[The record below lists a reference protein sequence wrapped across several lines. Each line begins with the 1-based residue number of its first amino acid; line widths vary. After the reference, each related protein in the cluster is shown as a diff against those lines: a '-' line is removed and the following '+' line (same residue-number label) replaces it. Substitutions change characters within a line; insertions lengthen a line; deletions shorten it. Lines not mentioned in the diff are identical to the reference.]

1 MTSPYHGLDEWAL
14 DPAAFP
20 VGASP
25 DEQLRA
31 ALPWAVLAPSG
42 HNTQPWLFT
51 VRPGLVDVLADR
63 SRRLGVVDPR
73 DRELT
78 MSCAAAGATVGVVLR
93 RFGRGARVQWTPE
106 PGSPDVVARVTPGGA
121 RDATDRDVRWF
132 DAIRQRRTNRG
143 PFASEPGDVER
154 IEQALECARDAG
166 VGAAM
171 LTGDTRGKVA
181 DLVADAD
188 RRQMSDKAFRRE
200 LAAWMHHNRSDEPD
214 GIRGY
219 SLGYSDLA
227 SVVGPLIV
235 RTFDV
240 GKGQAAKDREI
251 AEGAPALVVLHT
263 DDDQPRDWAACGGA
277 LVHLLLELASQGLS
291 ASYLNQPIEVDQ
303 LRPHV
308 ADLVGRAHPQLL
320 LRVGRP
326 TTTPPPSPRIPV
338 EARLV

>member
-1 MTSPYHGLDEWAL
+1 VSSPYHGLDEWAL
-14 DPAAFP
+14 DPASFP
-20 VGASP
+20 VNGSP

-51 VRPGLVDVLADR
+51 VRPGEIDVLADR
-63 SRRLGVVDPR
+63 SRRLPRVDPR

-78 MSCAAAGATVGVVLR
+78 MSCATAGATLAVVLR
-93 RFGRGARVQWTPE
+93 RFGRDAQVEWAPE
-106 PGSPDVVARVTPGGA
+106 PDSADVVARVTPGGD
-121 RDATDRDVRWF
+121 RDADDRDVRWF

-143 PFASEPGDVER
+143 PFTSDHGDAER
-154 IEQALECARDAG
+154 IAQAVEVVADSG
-166 VGAAM
+166 VGATL
-171 LTGDTRGKVA
+171 LTGAARDEAA

-240 GKGQAAKDREI
+240 GKGQAAKNREI

-277 LVHLLLELASQGLS
+277 LVHLLLELAAHGLS
-291 ASYLNQPIEVDQ
+291 VSYLNQPIEVDR
-303 LRPHV
+303 LRPRV
-308 ADLVGRAHPQLL
+308 ASLVGQAHPQLL
-320 LRVGRP
+320 LRAGRP
-326 TTTPPPSPRIPV
+326 TTTPPPTPRIPV

>member
-1 MTSPYHGLDEWAL
+1 MSSPYHGLDEWAL

-20 VGASP
+20 VNASG

-63 SRRLGVVDPR
+63 SRRLSAVDPR

-78 MSCAAAGATVGVVLR
+78 MGCGAAGATLAVVLR
-93 RFGRGARVQWTPE
+93 RFGRAAHVEWTPD
-106 PGSPDVVARVTPGGA
+106 PGSPDVVARIIPGGE
-121 RDATDRDVRWF
+121 RDVDDRDVRWF
-132 DAIRQRRTNRG
+132 DAIRARRTNRG
-143 PFASEPGDVER
+143 PFTSEPDDLER
-154 IEQALECARDAG
+154 IEKALECVRDAG

-171 LTGDTRGKVA
+171 LTGAARDEVA

-200 LAAWMHHNRSDEPD
+200 LAAWMHHNRSEEPD

-227 SVVGPLIV
+227 SVAGPLIV

-240 GKGQAAKDREI
+240 GRGQAAKDREI

-263 DDDQPRDWAACGGA
+263 DDDQPQDWATCGGA
-277 LVHLLLELASQGLS
+277 LVHLLLELASQGMS

-303 LRPHV
+303 LRPRV
-308 ADLVGRAHPQLL
+308 ADMVGQAHPQLL
-320 LRVGRP
+320 LRIGRP
-326 TTTPPPSPRIPV
+326 TTTPPPTARIPV